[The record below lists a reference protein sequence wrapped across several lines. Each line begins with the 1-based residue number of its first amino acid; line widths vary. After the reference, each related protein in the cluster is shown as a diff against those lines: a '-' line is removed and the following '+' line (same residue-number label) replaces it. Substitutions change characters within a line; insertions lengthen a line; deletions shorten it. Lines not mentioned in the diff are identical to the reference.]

1 MQIRLN
7 RKTKENYIAAMVENL
22 PQLRDVLGITQAQL
36 AERVG
41 VTRQTLTSIEN
52 GSRKLSWKGYLALCF
67 VFSLNNSSKVWLEIQ
82 DICPEIIVNYLKV
95 E

>member
-52 GSRKLSWKGYLALCF
+52 GSRKLTWKGYRALCF

-82 DICPEIIVNYLKV
+82 DICPEIFVNYLKV

>member
-7 RKTKENYIAAMVENL
+7 RKTKENYTAAMVENL
-22 PQLRDVLGITQAQL
+22 PQLRGILGITQAQL

-41 VTRQTLTSIEN
+41 ITRQTLTSIEN
-52 GSRKLSWKGYLALCF
+52 HSRKLTWKGYLALCF
-67 VFSLNNSSKVWLEIQ
+67 VFSLNREAREWMEMQ
-82 DICPEIIVNYLKV
+82 DICPEIIVNYLKA